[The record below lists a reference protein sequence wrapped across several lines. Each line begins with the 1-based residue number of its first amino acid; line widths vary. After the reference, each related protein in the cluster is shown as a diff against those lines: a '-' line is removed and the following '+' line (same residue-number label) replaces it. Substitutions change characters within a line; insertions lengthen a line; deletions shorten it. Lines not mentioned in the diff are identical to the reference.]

1 MSTLL
6 LSDCRDCKLP
16 TCYQHPGNY
25 QLGHTS
31 AVLLLPLS
39 CTGRSAEEAPDVRE
53 LVDWAYYKERL
64 GSAIQKI
71 ITIPAAMQ
79 RVSNPVPRVKHPD
92 WLHKKVCILVSLY
105 TQKRAHLGPGL
116 Y

>member
-1 MSTLL
+1 MS
-6 LSDCRDCKLP
+6 C
-16 TCYQHPGNY
+16 
-25 QLGHTS
+25 
-31 AVLLLPLS
+31 
-39 CTGRSAEEAPDVRE
+39 CTGRNAEEAPDVRE

-92 WLHKKVCILVSLY
+92 WLHKKVL
-105 TQKRAHLGPGL
+105 T
-116 Y
+116 